1 LRLYWAVNAKA
12 NLLPNAQGLFDRWSS
27 DAIGFIRRAAAASG

>member
-1 LRLYWAVNAKA
+1 VNAKA

-27 DAIGFIRRAAAASG
+27 DAIGFIRRAAEASV